1 MTMRSAELKQLF
13 SAAGIAVLATAIS
26 IFIVRSMGVL
36 AHMETITE
44 DIRVAAMQAP
54 MPQSKEIAV
63 IGMNEETLARFPY
76 R

>member
-1 MTMRSAELKQLF
+1 
-13 SAAGIAVLATAIS
+13 
-26 IFIVRSMGVL
+26 
-36 AHMETITE
+36 METITE

-76 R
+76 RSPIDRAFIG